1 MKILSIETSCDE
13 TGVSILEYS
22 LESKNIKILGDTL
35 ASQIELHA
43 QYGGV
48 FPAMAKRAH
57 AEKIIPLIIET
68 LEQSSLLI
76 EKKNKISTKD
86 FEKIS
91 FLDEKEKDLK
101 IVLVEYFQ
109 KYQKPDIDYIAVT
122 VGPGLEPA
130 LWVGVNTARTLGT
143 IWDIPVIP
151 IDHMEGHLLT
161 PILKRLDDKNFCF
174 EDIHFPAIS
183 LLISGGHTELVL
195 VETFGKYK
203 KIGQTRDDAIGE
215 AFDKV
220 ARMLGLPYP
229 GGPAI
234 SKLAHKFRE
243 SLHAKNIEN
252 PFVLPRPML
261 NSKDYDFSFSGIK
274 TAVLYTIRD
283 LDNNVTD
290 EEKEMIACEFEDA
303 VTEVLLK
310 KLLNAVD
317 EYGAQSIIVGGGV
330 ASNTY
335 IKKSIIEKINSI
347 NVNAQVYFPE
357 QAMATD
363 NAVMIGLVGILKLAI
378 GWLEETETIPLKA
391 NGNLS
396 ISNIS

>member
-13 TGVSILEYS
+13 TGVSILDYS
-22 LESKNIKILGDTL
+22 LESKNIKISGNTL

-57 AEKIIPLIIET
+57 TEKIVPLVIET

-76 EKKNKISTKD
+76 EKQNKISTED

-101 IVLVEYFQ
+101 IVLVEFLE

-130 LWVGVNTARTLGT
+130 LWVGVNTARTLGN
-143 IWDIPVIP
+143 IWNIPVIP

-161 PILKRLDDKNFCF
+161 PILKKLDDKNFCF
-174 EDIHFPAIS
+174 EDIHFPTIS
-183 LLISGGHTELVL
+183 LLISGGHTELIL
-195 VETFGKYK
+195 VEALGKYK
-203 KIGQTRDDAIGE
+203 KIGQTRDDAVGE

-220 ARMLGLPYP
+220 ARMLGLTYP

-243 SLHAKNIEN
+243 SLHARTIEN

-274 TAVLYTIRD
+274 TAVLYAIRD
-283 LDNNVTD
+283 LDHDVTD
-290 EEKEMIACEFEDA
+290 EEKEMIACEFENA

-335 IKKSIIEKINSI
+335 IKKSIIEKIDST
-347 NVNAQVYFPE
+347 NVNVQVYFPE
-357 QAMATD
+357 QALATD

-378 GWLEETETIPLKA
+378 GWQKEAETIPLKA